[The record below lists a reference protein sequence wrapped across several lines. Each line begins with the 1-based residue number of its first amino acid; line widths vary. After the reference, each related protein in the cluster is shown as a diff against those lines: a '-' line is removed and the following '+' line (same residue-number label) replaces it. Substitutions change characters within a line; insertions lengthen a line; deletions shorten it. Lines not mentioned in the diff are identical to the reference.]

1 MFEKLFE
8 PIRIGKVEVK
18 NRLAMSSMIAHD
30 VGAQGEVTEPMLR
43 YYEERAKGG
52 IGLIA
57 SGTTLV
63 HPGGRLVARNPSIIS
78 DDITYGWSRWADV
91 IHLHGAAAVLQIGHG
106 GSQGPLMLKELV
118 SASAIPRPGRRTPRA
133 LTIPEIEEIIEAFG
147 SAALRAK
154 AAGIDIVEIHGANG
168 YLIQQFC
175 SPITNKRTDIYGAD
189 RYLFY
194 IQILQCVKQK
204 CGADYPVVT
213 GITADECVP
222 GGLTVEDNKA
232 LVKRLEDNGADAIRL
247 TLGTYQMIDRIIPP
261 MYIACTEGLADS
273 FYAAKEIK
281 KAVSIPV
288 IGGSEVREPGEAEQA
303 IVEGYTDMVLL
314 GRPLLADPHWANK
327 AREGRVNE
335 IKKCICCNDGCA
347 GRLFD
352 GQISWCTVNSYH
364 GWEYRFSD
372 PPQPAPVKKR
382 VVVVGGG
389 PGGMEAALIATQRG
403 HDVTLIEKDKELG
416 GTTKIASIPTFK
428 KRLKFVTEWYNV
440 QLPKAGVKVE
450 LGKEATA
457 NYIIG
462 LKPDAVIL
470 ATGARPLIPEIL
482 GVEAAATADDALQG
496 KIEVGKRVAVIGGG
510 LIGCETA
517 LHFAQQGKEVTVLE
531 VLDDIL
537 SDANGIN
544 RFTLERLMA
553 QAKVKVMVGMLVEEI
568 RKKEVIAADKLGCKT
583 SIPADT
589 ILLAVGRIPSR
600 QLKEQL
606 KGKVAEVYA
615 IGDCV
620 SPGLINDAIHQGF
633 GTSMFL

>member
-1 MFEKLFE
+1 
-8 PIRIGKVEVK
+8 
-18 NRLAMSSMIAHD
+18 
-30 VGAQGEVTEPMLR
+30 
-43 YYEERAKGG
+43 
-52 IGLIA
+52 
-57 SGTTLV
+57 
-63 HPGGRLVARNPSIIS
+63 
-78 DDITYGWSRWADV
+78 
-91 IHLHGAAAVLQIGHG
+91 
-106 GSQGPLMLKELV
+106 
-118 SASAIPRPGRRTPRA
+118 
-133 LTIPEIEEIIEAFG
+133 
-147 SAALRAK
+147 
-154 AAGIDIVEIHGANG
+154 
-168 YLIQQFC
+168 
-175 SPITNKRTDIYGAD
+175 
-189 RYLFY
+189 
-194 IQILQCVKQK
+194 
-204 CGADYPVVT
+204 
-213 GITADECVP
+213 
-222 GGLTVEDNKA
+222 
-232 LVKRLEDNGADAIRL
+232 
-247 TLGTYQMIDRIIPP
+247 
-261 MYIACTEGLADS
+261 LADS

-314 GRPLLADPHWANK
+314 GRPLITDPHWANK

-352 GQISWCTVNSYH
+352 GQIAWCTVNSYH

-389 PGGMEAALIATQRG
+389 PGGMEAAVIAAQRG
-403 HDVTLIEKDKELG
+403 HEVTLVERDKELG
-416 GTTKIASIPTFK
+416 GATKIASIPTFK
-428 KRLKFVTEWYNV
+428 KRVKFVTEWYNV

-517 LHFAQQGKEVTVLE
+517 LHFAQQGKEVIILE

-537 SDANGIN
+537 SDANGIS

-553 QAKVKVMVGMLVEEI
+553 EAKVKVMVGMLAEEI
-568 RKKEVIAADKLGCKT
+568 RKKEVIAADKLGCKS
-583 SIPADT
+583 SIPVDT
-589 ILLAVGRIPSR
+589 TILAVGRVR
-600 QLKEQL
+600 DNLLEEQL
-606 KGKVAEVYA
+606 RGKVAQLSTV
-615 IGDCV
+615 GDCISARKV
-620 SPGLINDAIHQGF
+620 MHAVHEGF
-633 GTSMFL
+633 GASMLL